1 MKWRRWNYALHR
13 DIGYLCIGLTLIYA
27 VSGIAVNHISNSF
40 NPSYSITR
48 DAGIVPPPGISGD
61 KPGMEYIGTILHT
74 LGEKGAFKNA
84 AMVSP
89 GNLRIFTEGVTID
102 VELSSGIATI
112 ETVKKRPLLFEVNYL
127 HLNKGKGA
135 WTWFADIYAAALLL
149 LALTGLLMIRGKK
162 KRRAVL
168 LTCAGF
174 LFPLFYLLAVH

>member
-1 MKWRRWNYALHR
+1 MKWRKWNYALHR

-40 NPSYSITR
+40 NPSYSITKN
-48 DAGIVPPPGISGD
+48 AGIVPPPATGD
-61 KPGMEYIGTILHT
+61 KPGMEYIDTILDT

-89 GNLRIFTEGVTID
+89 GTLRVFTEGSTID

-112 ETVKKRPLLFEVNYL
+112 EKVKKRPLLFEVNYL

-135 WTWFADIYAAALLL
+135 WTWFADLYGIALLL

-162 KRRAVL
+162 KKRAVL

-174 LFPLFYLLAVH
+174 LLPLFYLLAVR